1 MSRSFQN
8 VQKQSRAQREEAFT
22 AKSNGV
28 NVMDGGA
35 GGEAVSD
42 QLKAL
47 SAVCSH
53 FNDLEIKEG
62 TTKAD
67 GADPE
72 SVDVAAAPPRHCIH
86 LFTCACQR
94 SRA

>member
-1 MSRSFQN
+1 M
-8 VQKQSRAQREEAFT
+8 
-22 AKSNGV
+22 GW
-28 NVMDGGA
+28 GGR
-35 GGEAVSD
+35 GEGVSD

-67 GADPE
+67 PE
-72 SVDVAAAPPRHCIH
+72 SVDVAAAPPNQCIH
-86 LFTCACQR
+86 LFSCACQR
-94 SRA
+94 SRV

>member
-1 MSRSFQN
+1 MRRSFQN
-8 VQKQSRAQREEAFT
+8 VKKQSRAQREEAFT

-28 NVMDGGA
+28 NVMRGRGG
-35 GGEAVSD
+35 GSD

-67 GADPE
+67 GADSE
-72 SVDVAAAPPRHCIH
+72 SVYVAAAPPNQCIH